1 MQPWIVGKP
10 RTEERLDK
18 IENMVIDLQKNIVE
32 ILSKIQVTLTT
43 MQDAMS
49 TNQGK
54 IQAISHEVYSQR
66 VRIMP

>member
-1 MQPWIVGKP
+1 
-10 RTEERLDK
+10 
-18 IENMVIDLQKNIVE
+18 MVIDLQKNIVE

>member
-1 MQPWIVGKP
+1 VVIRIECIGGDKP

-54 IQAISHEVYSQR
+54 IITMNQVCEIL
-66 VRIMP
+66 I

>member
-1 MQPWIVGKP
+1 LQPWIVGKP

-49 TNQGK
+49 TNQEK
-54 IQAISHEVYSQR
+54 IQAISHEIYTR
-66 VRIMP
+66 D